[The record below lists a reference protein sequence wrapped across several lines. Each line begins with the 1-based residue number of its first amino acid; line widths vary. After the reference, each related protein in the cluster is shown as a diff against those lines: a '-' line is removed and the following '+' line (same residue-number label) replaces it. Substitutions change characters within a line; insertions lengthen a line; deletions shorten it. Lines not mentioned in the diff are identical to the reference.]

1 MDANSSQGV
10 DDQMA
15 KWQSS
20 GWSVPW
26 RWKVILQHGLNNL
39 YTTVQENEHVANK
52 ATVNPKKVLI
62 ESLLMP
68 LPIGISLAEGPRSNS
83 AGVQCGPRVSSP
95 NQMESSV
102 TEESS
107 ELPDETMMF
116 ETKPPVGYLWR
127 NPTSCPKKYF
137 SSFSMVTWV
146 LSYCH
151 TQKVSPKLLG
161 GWFGGLNK

>member
-15 KWQSS
+15 KCQSS

-26 RWKVILQHGLNNL
+26 RWKAILQHGLNNL

-52 ATVNPKKVLI
+52 TTVNPKNVLI

-102 TEESS
+102 IEEWS

-146 LSYCH
+146 CH
-151 TQKVSPKLLG
+151 TVIPKKSPQNFLEVG
-161 GWFGGLNK
+161 SAG